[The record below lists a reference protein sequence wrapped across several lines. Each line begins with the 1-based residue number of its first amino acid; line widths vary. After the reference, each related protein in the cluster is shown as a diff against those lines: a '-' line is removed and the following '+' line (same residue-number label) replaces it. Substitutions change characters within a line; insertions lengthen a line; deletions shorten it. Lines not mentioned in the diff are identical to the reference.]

1 MVPLQTD
8 TSTLRKRGRW
18 KIVLKKKEEEEEKAT
33 KTVDRLVMVS
43 EGELLREAF
52 LA

>member
-8 TSTLRKRGRW
+8 TSTLRKRNRW
-18 KIVLKKKEEEEEKAT
+18 EIVKKKKKKEEAAA
-33 KTVDRLVMVS
+33 KTVGRLMMVS
-43 EGELLREAF
+43 EGELREAF

>member
-8 TSTLRKRGRW
+8 TSTLRKRSRW
-18 KIVLKKKEEEEEKAT
+18 KIVLKKKEEEEAA

>member
-8 TSTLRKRGRW
+8 TSTLRKRNRW
-18 KIVLKKKEEEEEKAT
+18 EIVSKKEAA
-33 KTVDRLVMVS
+33 KTVGRLMMVS

>member
-8 TSTLRKRGRW
+8 TSTLRKRSRW
-18 KIVLKKKEEEEEKAT
+18 KIVFKKKEKKEEEAA